1 MTNSFLQS
9 IDNIPEQGSVEW
21 LQERMGRFTSSRFP
35 DLMTSARSKSEIFG
49 GTAMSYI
56 YEIAIERLTG
66 NPTGFTGNHAT
77 EWGNENEPNAI
88 AYYEKELGVKVDA
101 CGFLPMGDNTGGS
114 PDGLVGREGI
124 IEVKCPYNSAIH
136 LGYLMDG
143 VVPKK
148 YYDQIQGNLMVTSRK
163 WCDFI
168 SYDPRLPK
176 SHRLFVVR
184 VERDEKRINEIRQ
197 RLQLAEIEVQKII
210 NLSNQE
216 NGK

>member
-35 DLMTSARSKSEIFG
+35 DLMKSAQDKHSHFG
-49 GTAMSYI
+49 GTAMGYL
-56 YEIAIERLTG
+56 IEVAVERITG
-66 NPTGFTGNHAT
+66 ESIGFQGNEDT
-77 EWGNENEPNAI
+77 EWGNENEAGAI
-88 AYYEKELGVKVDA
+88 SCYEKEHGVKVDI
-101 CGFLPMGDNTGGS
+101 CGFLPFGKNSGGS
-114 PDGLVGREGI
+114 PDGLVGMDGI
-124 IEVKCPYNSAIH
+124 VEVKCPKSRTMHLKYAI
-136 LGYLMDG
+136 DNK
-143 VVPKK
+143 VPSI
-148 YYDQIQGNLMVTSRK
+148 YYDQIQGNLMITSRK